1 MLLYLSVFTIII
13 SIVLFS
19 FNWRL
24 NKNAIF
30 LSLVFILTSLFG
42 IAHYYMVFGHSRFW
56 LAVFYNN
63 FAPFMF
69 LSGPFLFFY
78 VRNTLLDRETLT
90 KKDWFHFIP
99 ASIAL
104 IGTLPYLFQSF
115 DQKLQI
121 ADRII
126 ENLNSIRDIDVN
138 LFYNV
143 GESFVLRTVV
153 FFVYLSYSVFLIWK
167 AYPSDINELRIP
179 KKQFLVTYRWLIILL
194 TSLLFISISFTAL
207 ALNSAVSIPSDTIDD
222 GYVLYL
228 MAGFAY
234 SLMSFSL
241 LLFPEIL
248 YGIPRKEILKEQP
261 KKIKEIIKIDP
272 REDPFFELSN
282 TIIAYLNEEKPF
294 LKYDFTI
301 STITLDL
308 KVPQTHVSYCI
319 TYLMDTKFSKL
330 KTELRIKH
338 AVELL
343 QNETDSSITIEA
355 IGKQSGFK
363 TRSNF
368 YVAFKEETGFTPTE
382 YLEKIRK

>member
-1 MLLYLSVFTIII
+1 M
-13 SIVLFS
+13 
-19 FNWRL
+19 
-24 NKNAIF
+24 
-30 LSLVFILTSLFG
+30 
-42 IAHYYMVFGHSRFW
+42 
-56 LAVFYNN
+56 
-63 FAPFMF
+63 
-69 LSGPFLFFY
+69 
-78 VRNTLLDRETLT
+78 
-90 KKDWFHFIP
+90 
-99 ASIAL
+99 
-104 IGTLPYLFQSF
+104 
-115 DQKLQI
+115 
-121 ADRII
+121 
-126 ENLNSIRDIDVN
+126 
-138 LFYNV
+138 
-143 GESFVLRTVV
+143 
-153 FFVYLSYSVFLIWK
+153 
-167 AYPSDINELRIP
+167 
-179 KKQFLVTYRWLIILL
+179 

-382 YLEKIRK
+382 YIEKIRK